1 MLYSE
6 DKIWKQIRAVRTI
19 VGYKASVRGT
29 CIEELKALYV
39 FTGVEPPASF
49 RDPSDLAE
57 VNDKLKFLMTIV
69 GVK

>member
-1 MLYSE
+1 LYSE
-6 DKIWKQIRAVRTI
+6 DKIWKQIHAVRTI

-29 CIEELKALYV
+29 CTEELKALYV

>member
-1 MLYSE
+1 
-6 DKIWKQIRAVRTI
+6 

-29 CIEELKALYV
+29 CIEELKALYI